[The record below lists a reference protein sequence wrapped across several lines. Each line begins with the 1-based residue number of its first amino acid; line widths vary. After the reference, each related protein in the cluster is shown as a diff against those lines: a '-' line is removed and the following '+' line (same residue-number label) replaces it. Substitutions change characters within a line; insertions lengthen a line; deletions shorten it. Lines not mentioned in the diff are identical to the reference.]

1 MPPKYYKKKFT
12 TTKTGSKQASKSISS
27 KSISSNLATAKYL
40 IIVESPS
47 KCAKI
52 EHFLGEEYCCIAS
65 KGHIRSIE
73 GLKAI
78 DTKKNFEPTFTFIVE
93 KEHHIENMRKT
104 ISMFSK
110 SNIILASDDDREGEA
125 IAWHICKIFD
135 LPVETTKRIIFH
147 EVTKNAIIEAVKKPT
162 IINMNLVQA
171 QHARQVLD
179 IIVGYKISLYTPFP
193 SPILCHFD
201 SVKATTCCTSI
212 RGSTHNISFR

>member
-1 MPPKYYKKKFT
+1 MSYNIYKDYL
-12 TTKTGSKQASKSISS
+12 SIQSM
-27 KSISSNLATAKYL
+27 LL
-40 IIVESPS
+40 IVESPS

-52 EHFLGEEYCCIAS
+52 EHFLGEDYCCIAS

-78 DTKKNFEPTFTFIVE
+78 DTKKNFEPTFTFISE

-135 LPVETTKRIIFH
+135 LPIETTKRIIFH
-147 EVTKNAIIEAVKKPT
+147 EVTKITEGNRSV
-162 IINMNLVQA
+162 
-171 QHARQVLD
+171 VL
-179 IIVGYKISLYTPFP
+179 IF
-193 SPILCHFD
+193 
-201 SVKATTCCTSI
+201 
-212 RGSTHNISFR
+212 FRNSQITFKRNKLL